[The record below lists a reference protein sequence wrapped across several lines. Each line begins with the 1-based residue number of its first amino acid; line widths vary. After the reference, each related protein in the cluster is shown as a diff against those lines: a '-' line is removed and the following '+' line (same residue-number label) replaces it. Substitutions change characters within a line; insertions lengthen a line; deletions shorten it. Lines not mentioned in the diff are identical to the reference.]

1 VSQLALTNVTE
12 IIDRFGEAVPDD
24 WSRCLFLLF
33 TLGSTVLSTYAEQFE
48 DSPLLWQVLIAIFS
62 VVLFGLLILHI
73 SLAYAEQV
81 KLAEEDEELEKK
93 LQ

>member
-1 VSQLALTNVTE
+1 M
-12 IIDRFGEAVPDD
+12 
-24 WSRCLFLLF
+24 
-33 TLGSTVLSTYAEQFE
+33 LSTYAEQFE